1 MWSHNARSL
10 REWVADVSGVAGDP
24 DSKSVSASAVPHLL
38 ADQSGRLV
46 CQSGRVTRQHLAL
59 MFSRPRA
66 VTRSRAMM
74 LLMSREDLAIA
85 GVDRVARL
93 RSSPSVL

>member
-1 MWSHNARSL
+1 MWSHNARNL
-10 REWVADVSGVAGDP
+10 REWVADVLDAAGDL
-24 DSKSVSASAVPHLL
+24 DNISVSASAVLHLL

-46 CQSGRVTRQHLAL
+46 CQSGRATRRHLAL

-74 LLMSREDLAIA
+74 LLMSKGDLAIA
-85 GVDRVARL
+85 GVDRVACL